1 MYKGRFISAPIP
13 LLVSGKAVGP
23 GKTGGT
29 GKPGFDR
36 ADIEIHGID
45 QSGASFEGRVFLN
58 NPDATLHTPLTAEQ
72 GYAGSFHVFG
82 YGVWPA
88 DVGKDNTALAESA
101 EVIRAP
107 ISKTVIATEA
117 VRRAARQG
125 ETVRITIVPVY
136 PGHPLRD
143 ASDAFKLE
151 DVTIIFHGTQTS
163 GGRR

>member
-1 MYKGRFISAPIP
+1 MHKGRFVSAPIP
-13 LLVSGKAVGP
+13 LNLA
-23 GKTGGT
+23 

-36 ADIEIHGID
+36 ADIEVHGID

-58 NPDATLHTPLTAEQ
+58 NPEATLETPLTPQ
-72 GYAGSFHVFG
+72 HGYAGSFHVFG

-88 DVGKDNTALAESA
+88 DVGKDRAEVAASA
-101 EVIRAP
+101 DVIRAP

-125 ETVRITIVPVY
+125 DSARVTIVPVY
-136 PGHPLRD
+136 AGHPPHD

-151 DVTIIFHGTQTS
+151 GVRIIVH
-163 GGRR
+163 